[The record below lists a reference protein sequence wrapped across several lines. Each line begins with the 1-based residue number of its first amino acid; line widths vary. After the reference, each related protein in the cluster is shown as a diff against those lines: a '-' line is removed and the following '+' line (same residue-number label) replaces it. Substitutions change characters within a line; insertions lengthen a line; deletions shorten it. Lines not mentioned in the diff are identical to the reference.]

1 MRHHATSSVT
11 QQFDLVIKNGTL
23 VTASDT
29 FLADIGIIGETIA
42 AIGGDLEGKRTFD
55 AQGKLVLPG
64 AVDPHVHLEMPVGA
78 TRTSDDWESGTVA
91 AVCGG
96 TTTVI
101 DFIEPA
107 PGETLFQALE
117 ARRKQAEGHAATD
130 FALHMT
136 LTNDHP
142 ETLLQVSEIIQA
154 GCTSFKTYLTYEGFA
169 LSDRAFLH
177 VLETVEAAGGS
188 VMVHAENDAIIAH
201 RKQKLLAQGKTAPR
215 YHALVRPAIAETEA
229 IQRAV
234 ALAEVTGAC
243 LYVVHVST
251 AAGAAIIRSARER
264 GLNVFGETCP
274 QYLLLNDSE
283 LERPDF
289 EGAKFVCSP
298 PLRKAADQQALW
310 HALAE
315 DDLQTVGTDH
325 CAFNFH
331 GQKELGR
338 DSFADIPG
346 GLPGIESRLAL
357 LYTFGVL
364 QKQISLNRWVEIC
377 CTNPARIF
385 NLYPQKGTLAPGADA
400 DLVVF
405 DPQRHLILTHSLLH
419 QDVDYTPYEGF
430 PLQGY
435 PVLTLTRGAVAFE
448 NGQFTGQKGNGR
460 FLHS

>member
-1 MRHHATSSVT
+1 M
-11 QQFDLVIKNGTL
+11 QEFDLVVKNGIL

-29 FLADIGIIGETIA
+29 FKADVGITGEKIA
-42 AIGGDLEGKRTFD
+42 AIGIDFMGERTID
-55 AQGKLVLPG
+55 AEGKLVLPG
-64 AVDPHVHLEMPVGA
+64 AVDPHVHIEMPVGA
-78 TRTSDDWESGTVA
+78 TRTSDDWEKGTLA

-107 PGETLFQALE
+107 PGETLLQALE
-117 ARRKQAEGHAATD
+117 ARRKLAEGHAVAD

-136 LTNDHP
+136 LANDRP
-142 ETLLQVSEIIQA
+142 ETLLQVSEIAEA
-154 GCTSFKTYLTYEGFA
+154 GCSSFKTYLTYEGFA
-169 LSDRAFLH
+169 LSDSAFLH
-177 VLETVEAAGGS
+177 ALEAVGTVGGV

-201 RKQKLLAQGKTAPR
+201 RKQQLLAQGKTAPR
-215 YHALVRPAIAETEA
+215 YHALARPAVSEAEA

-243 LYVVHVST
+243 LYIVHVST
-251 AAGAAIIRSARER
+251 AAGAAIIRSARDR

-274 QYLLLNDSE
+274 QYLLLNDNE
-283 LERPDF
+283 LDRPDF

-298 PLRKAADQQALW
+298 PLRKATDQQVLW
-310 HALAE
+310 HALAK
-315 DDLQTVGTDH
+315 DGLQTVGTDH
-325 CAFNFH
+325 CSFNFH

-357 LYTFGVL
+357 LYTYGVL

-385 NLYPQKGTLAPGADA
+385 NLHPQKGTLAAGADA

-405 DPQRHLILTHSLLH
+405 DTQRHLILTHSLLH

-435 PVLTLTRGAVAFE
+435 PALTLTRGKVVFE
-448 NGQFTGQKGNGR
+448 KGQFIGQKGTGR